1 MRKEELHATAGG
13 EGDGKD
19 GGRGAEW
26 RGGRDSEVI
35 AEGRRE
41 GK

>member
-13 EGDGKD
+13 EGDREG

-26 RGGRDSEVI
+26 RGGRGSEVM
-35 AEGRRE
+35 AEGKKE
-41 GK
+41 GR